1 MNTKQLTAIIPA
13 DSNNV
18 LHQVASG
25 LAAISSIVG
34 SPKDQK
40 LAWMNKMKNIA
51 IILNISIFEAL
62 VLSPAFII
70 FSVPIDCINCFCQII
85 YFFALKPAFL
95 VPCFV
100 RKSLRSLVI
109 KVIKDSCGLS
119 GIWSNRC
126 VLLQFIFSLFHAF
139 SHTFFL
145 TLFHALL
152 ESVIQ

>member
-70 FSVPIDCINCFCQII
+70 LSVPIDCINCFCQII

-95 VPCFV
+95 VPCLFV
-100 RKSLRSLVI
+100 VI
-109 KVIKDSCGLS
+109 KVIC
-119 GIWSNRC
+119 
-126 VLLQFIFSLFHAF
+126 H
-139 SHTFFL
+139 
-145 TLFHALL
+145 
-152 ESVIQ
+152 

>member
-25 LAAISSIVG
+25 LATISSIVG
-34 SPKDQK
+34 YPKDQK

-70 FSVPIDCINCFCQII
+70 LSVPIDCINCFCQII
-85 YFFALKPAFL
+85 
-95 VPCFV
+95 
-100 RKSLRSLVI
+100 
-109 KVIKDSCGLS
+109 
-119 GIWSNRC
+119 
-126 VLLQFIFSLFHAF
+126 
-139 SHTFFL
+139 FFL
-145 TLFHALL
+145 R
-152 ESVIQ
+152 